1 MKSVRNVVSSRI
13 RIKVKGKIW
22 STIGI
27 QARDLVEAK
36 IGSSVRG
43 QIFDSLYIDVQENI
57 DYEYTKK

>member
-1 MKSVRNVVSSRI
+1 MKSVRNIVSSRI
-13 RIKVKGKIW
+13 RTKVKSQIW
-22 STIGI
+22 STISS

-43 QIFDSLYIDVQENI
+43 QIFGSLYIDVQENI